1 MNRSQEASILIW
13 SLHYEVTRGVV
24 QDIIPHTSSFACIP
38 VVQLARLWGTCFL
51 TRLIAAERRFQ
62 DVEDSGPC

>member
-1 MNRSQEASILIW
+1 MNRSLGASMLIW
-13 SLHYEVTRGVV
+13 SSQYGVTRGGV

-62 DVEDSGPC
+62 DVGASGPC

>member
-1 MNRSQEASILIW
+1 MEASMLIW
-13 SLHYEVTRGVV
+13 SLRYEVTGGI

-62 DVEDSGPC
+62 DVGDSGPC